1 LSRSSEAFADRA
13 EAGRLLG
20 GVLSSLRGQRA
31 VVLGVMRG
39 GVAVA
44 ASLARAIEGELDVA
58 VAHKLGA
65 PGNPEL
71 AIGAVAEDGSSW
83 VDESLREATG
93 ADRRYLETERLR
105 QLEVLRSRAGRL
117 RALRPK
123 VALAGRPVV
132 VTDDGVATGATLRA
146 ALVAARREGP
156 SRLVAALPVGPAESL
171 ERLADL
177 ADEVVCLRSPAWFAA
192 VGQFYVSFEQ
202 VSDADLELLLR
213 EANGAGRG
221 ERSSTG

>member
-1 LSRSSEAFADRA
+1 MSRSSEAFADRA

-156 SRLVAALPVGPAESL
+156 SRLVAALPVGPEESL
-171 ERLADL
+171 ERVAEF